1 MYMYIITGCKRLT
14 QSRESDAFGQQYHVL
29 LKVTDRWHHVFQSQR
44 LQDNDNLKGDTLT
57 LF

>member
-1 MYMYIITGCKRLT
+1 MYIITGCKRLT

-44 LQDNDNLKGDTLT
+44 LQDSDNLKGDTLT